1 MMNSFCV
8 VGIISRLKDN
18 TIFIDAVFD
27 IASKDTIKDTIN
39 LPVVMTEGLADKV
52 PGLLHVGD
60 MIGVKGFFGK
70 TVNNKPVLRVDKLSV
85 LQSTSQGGGVYSA

>member
-18 TIFIDAVFD
+18 TVYINVIFD
-27 IASKDTIKDTIN
+27 IASKDTIN
-39 LPVVMTEGLADKV
+39 LPVVMTEGLANKI

-60 MIGVKGFFGK
+60 MIGVKGSFGK
-70 TVNNKPVLRVDKLSV
+70 TVNNKPVLRVDRLSV
-85 LQSTSQGGGVYSA
+85 LQSASKGGGVYSA

>member
-1 MMNSFCV
+1 MTNTFCV
-8 VGIISRLKDN
+8 VGIISRLKDT
-18 TIFIDAVFD
+18 TIFIDVVFD
-27 IASKDTIKDTIN
+27 MSTKDTIT
-39 LPVVMTEGLADKV
+39 LPFVVTEGLADKI

-60 MIGVKGFFGK
+60 VIGVKGFFGK

>member
-1 MMNSFCV
+1 MTNTFCL
-8 VGIISRLKDN
+8 VGRISRLKDN
-18 TIFIDAVFD
+18 TIFIDIVVD
-27 IASKDTIKDTIN
+27 ISTKDTIT
-39 LPVVMTEGLADKV
+39 LPVVITEGLADKI

-60 MIGVKGFFGK
+60 VIGVKGSFGK

>member
-1 MMNSFCV
+1 MINSFCL

-18 TIFIDAVFD
+18 TIFIDCLFD
-27 IASKDTIKDTIN
+27 IASKDIIN

-60 MIGVKGFFGK
+60 RIGVKGSFGK

>member
-18 TIFIDAVFD
+18 TIFIDVVFD
-27 IASKDTIKDTIN
+27 MSIKDTIN
-39 LPVVMTEGLADKV
+39 LPVVMVEGLADKV

-60 MIGVKGFFGK
+60 MIGVKGSFGK
-70 TVNNKPVLRVDKLSV
+70 TANNKPVLRVDKLSV

>member
-1 MMNSFCV
+1 MTNTFCV
-8 VGIISRLKDN
+8 VGTISRLKDN
-18 TIFIDAVFD
+18 TIFIDVVFD
-27 IASKDTIKDTIN
+27 MSTKDTIT
-39 LPVVMTEGLADKV
+39 LPFVITEGLADKT

-60 MIGVKGFFGK
+60 IIGVKGFFGK

>member
-18 TIFIDAVFD
+18 TIFIDVVFD
-27 IASKDTIKDTIN
+27 MSTKDTIN
-39 LPVVMTEGLADKV
+39 LPVVMIEGLADKV

-60 MIGVKGFFGK
+60 MIGVKGSFGK
-70 TVNNKPVLRVDKLSV
+70 TANNKPVLRVDKLSV
-85 LQSTSQGGGVYSA
+85 LQSSSQGGGVYSA

>member
-1 MMNSFCV
+1 MTNTFCV
-8 VGIISRLKDN
+8 VGIISKLKDN
-18 TIFIDAVFD
+18 TVYIDVVFD
-27 IASKDTIKDTIN
+27 KASKDTIT
-39 LPVVMTEGLADKV
+39 LPFVVTEGLADKI

-60 MIGVKGFFGK
+60 VIGVKGFFGK

>member
-18 TIFIDAVFD
+18 TIFIDVVFD
-27 IASKDTIKDTIN
+27 MSTKDTIN
-39 LPVVMTEGLADKV
+39 LPVVMTEGLANKV
-52 PGLLHVGD
+52 PGLLHIGD
-60 MIGVKGFFGK
+60 IIGVKGFFGK

-85 LQSTSQGGGVYSA
+85 LKSASKGGGVYSA

>member
-1 MMNSFCV
+1 MTNTFCV

-18 TIFIDAVFD
+18 TIFIDVVFD
-27 IASKDTIKDTIN
+27 TSTKDTIT

-60 MIGVKGFFGK
+60 MIGVKGSFGK
-70 TVNNKPVLRVDKLSV
+70 TVNNKPVLRVDRLSV
-85 LQSTSQGGGVYSA
+85 LQSASKGGGVYSA

>member
-18 TIFIDAVFD
+18 TIFIDVVFD
-27 IASKDTIKDTIN
+27 MASKDIIN
-39 LPVVMTEGLADKV
+39 LPVVMTEGLAAKT
-52 PGLLHVGD
+52 PGLLHIGD
-60 MIGVKGFFGK
+60 MIGVKGSFCK
-70 TVNNKPVLRVDKLSV
+70 TANNKPVLRVDKLSV

>member
-18 TIFIDAVFD
+18 TIFINVVFD
-27 IASKDTIKDTIN
+27 MASKDTIN

-60 MIGVKGFFGK
+60 VIGVKGFFGK

-85 LQSTSQGGGVYSA
+85 LQSTSKGGGVYSA

>member
-1 MMNSFCV
+1 MTNTFCV
-8 VGIISRLKDN
+8 VGTISRLKDN
-18 TIFIDAVFD
+18 TIFIDVVFD
-27 IASKDTIKDTIN
+27 MSTKDTIT
-39 LPVVMTEGLADKV
+39 LPFVMTEGLADKT

-60 MIGVKGFFGK
+60 IIGVKGFFGK

>member
-18 TIFIDAVFD
+18 TIFIDVVFD
-27 IASKDTIKDTIN
+27 MSTKDRIN

-60 MIGVKGFFGK
+60 VIGVKGSFGK

-85 LQSTSQGGGVYSA
+85 LRSSSQGGGVYSA

>member
-1 MMNSFCV
+1 MTNTFCV
-8 VGIISRLKDN
+8 VGTISRLKDN
-18 TIFIDAVFD
+18 TIFIDVVFD
-27 IASKDTIKDTIN
+27 MSTKDTIT
-39 LPVVMTEGLADKV
+39 LPFVMTEGLANKT

-60 MIGVKGFFGK
+60 IIGVKGFFGK